1 MTQKACWENKWETH
15 FDIIRNIRQRKYE
28 LMGIERYIAL
38 ILYILKPV
46 FPTYRI
52 RHFAKKGWY
61 RVRNRSI
68 EIYLIIKLILLCLL
82 LYYPWQWYATFLAIY
97 ILSDVIHYLLWL
109 IFLSNIY
116 TKFPSIRRNFAH
128 LTMNIIE
135 ITMSFAVLYL
145 SLGAIGNS
153 NGVITQG
160 SDALY
165 FSFVTFSTIGYGDI
179 LPILPIGKTLVIFE
193 TLISFLFITIIAS
206 SFVSGLEIRN
216 NDTQD

>member
-1 MTQKACWENKWETH
+1 
-15 FDIIRNIRQRKYE
+15 
-28 LMGIERYIAL
+28 
-38 ILYILKPV
+38 
-46 FPTYRI
+46 
-52 RHFAKKGWY
+52 
-61 RVRNRSI
+61 
-68 EIYLIIKLILLCLL
+68 
-82 LYYPWQWYATFLAIY
+82 
-97 ILSDVIHYLLWL
+97 
-109 IFLSNIY
+109 
-116 TKFPSIRRNFAH
+116 
-128 LTMNIIE
+128 MNIIE